1 MSNKLSLV
9 NIFESDSTCIDSVSF
24 SPCGQFVSA
33 SHTSSISIYH
43 VSSRIHLTTLHD
55 SDKNGS
61 FRSLIWIPK
70 DKDKAAT
77 RLADY
82 RLITI
87 GLHAIVS
94 DWDLETLQQT
104 DSSSSYGGAIFSAS
118 LSYCKT
124 YILIACDDGS
134 VRMISL
140 WDKAD
145 LPNRK
150 SQLQFEKVYVRHTKS
165 ILSVCTLPDGSFFC
179 GTSDSLIFM
188 CDNNRDEPICK
199 IKVSSK
205 KKSLK
210 RKRSKLAD
218 DMDEGEDD
226 KVEEIVNSQIWA
238 LVYLFKHN
246 LLVSGD
252 SLGNVMLWD
261 IESCTMT
268 TMFNQHDSD
277 VLALAVANDSDTFFS
292 AGIDSKITIYSFNK
306 KNYHN
311 CSTGW
316 NVNGVRYLH
325 RGDIRCLAI
334 NPFDD
339 SIASAGTDG
348 LISISKGIK
357 FLNYRHSKS
366 KFILLNVPSWI
377 DSGISMDHSKSLVLC
392 KYHYHCDMWFIP
404 NDSLK
409 DAKLDDRSA
418 HDVPLDG
425 SHSFNEVAKNKPY
438 KVATIKLN
446 EDGGKIKA
454 AALSPDGNLMVV
466 ANNKGFR
473 IFYIDTRDLKIS
485 QIKVDHTEIKVSAIT
500 FISNS
505 ELVISHYSAEDRKFV
520 ISLYNVSD
528 GNLNLFKP
536 TSSINKHVI
545 KFSTYGTSELIKGI
559 ACYTIDG
566 SVYVVDLEG
575 DYFSEL
581 PEFDNGWKITCIT
594 VSPDE
599 KYLVAFCNA
608 FRYYFYDLME
618 KKVIPYDNNFIHRI
632 SHKVTN
638 NNAMIYNAVWLNLPV
653 FDKIIVHTTNSIL
666 SIKLEHAPFLKSSGG
681 SVSNAANGLSKT
693 QSSNVVRRM
702 NKVYIGPRRLYN
714 APSIE
719 HCLYKPPSLQK
730 RDDNC
735 TSDAVGINTIL
746 HPMKTSMSI
755 YTCIIKTKFIIHMDL
770 LVNKND
776 INIIAFHVA
785 PHENSIFHRKKYGM

>member
-1 MSNKLSLV
+1 MSNKLYLV

-33 SHTSSISIYH
+33 SHSNSISIYH
-43 VSSRIHLTTLHD
+43 VSSRIHLTTIHD
-55 SDKNGS
+55 SDKNAS
-61 FRSLIWIPK
+61 FRSLIWVPK
-70 DKDKAAT
+70 NKGKVTT

-104 DSSSSYGGAIFSAS
+104 DSSSSYGGAIFSAA
-118 LSYCKT
+118 LSYCKS

-134 VRMISL
+134 VRRISL

-165 ILSVCTLPDGSFFC
+165 ILSVCILPDGSFFC
-179 GTSDSLIFM
+179 GTLDSLIFM
-188 CDNNRDEPICK
+188 CDNNTDEPVCK

-205 KKSLK
+205 RKPLK
-210 RKRSKLAD
+210 RKRSKSAD
-218 DMDEGEDD
+218 ELEVENDT
-226 KVEEIVNSQIWA
+226 VEEIVNSQIWA

-252 SLGNVMLWD
+252 SLGNVILWD

-306 KNYHN
+306 KNYQN

-377 DSGISMDHSKSLVLC
+377 DSGISMDHSKNLVLC
-392 KYHYHCDMWFIP
+392 KYQYHCDMWFIP
-404 NDSLK
+404 SASERDNSDDLTAQDESSDGTNSLNDSTNYPK
-409 DAKLDDRSA
+409 
-418 HDVPLDG
+418 
-425 SHSFNEVAKNKPY
+425 KPY
-438 KVATIKLN
+438 KIATIKLN

-454 AALSPDGNLMVV
+454 VALSPNGDLMVV

-473 IFYIDTRDLKIS
+473 IFYIDTKDLKIS
-485 QIKVDHTEIKVSAIT
+485 QIKVDHAEIKVSAIT
-500 FISNS
+500 FISNN
-505 ELVISHYSAEDRKFV
+505 EIIISHYSEKDEKFV
-520 ISLYNVSD
+520 ISLYNISD
-528 GNLNLFKP
+528 GNLSLFEP
-536 TSSINKHVI
+536 TSSVNKHVI
-545 KFSTYGTSELIKGI
+545 KFSNYGAFGVTKGI
-559 ACYTIDG
+559 ACYTIDS
-566 SVYVVDLEG
+566 SVYIVDIEG
-575 DYFSEL
+575 NYLSEL
-581 PEFDNGWKITCIT
+581 PEFDNGWKITCVT
-594 VSPDE
+594 VSPDG

-608 FRYYFYDLME
+608 FRYYFYDLVE

-638 NNAMIYNAVWLNLPV
+638 NNAMIYNAVWLNLSA
-653 FDKIIVHTTNSIL
+653 FGKIIVHTTNSIL
-666 SIKLEHAPFLKSSGG
+666 SIKLEQAPFFNTSSGNI
-681 SVSNAANGLSKT
+681 SSTVNGLSKT
-693 QSSNVVRRM
+693 QSSNIVRRM

-730 RDDNC
+730 RDDNR
-735 TSDAVGINTIL
+735 TSDTIGINTIV
-746 HPMKTSMSI
+746 HPMKSSMSI
-755 YTCIIKTKFIIHMDL
+755 YTCIIKTKFIVHMDL
-770 LVNKND
+770 LVNKNN

-785 PHENSIFHRKKYGM
+785 PPENSIFHRKRYGM